1 MYNWSVVTSLA
12 IEIKEILEG
21 EAREAL
27 AAGWAEV
34 REEEAEIGLTLFLE
48 PMKIEAAPL
57 EVYFDSDQLLVCA
70 PGRNDMVCEF
80 FSEDPEEIKRQ
91 VRALTAAIVSG
102 SYGERVQD
110 GTTEIAARWP
120 GPDGQQEATRS
131 LLAIQR
137 PGNDGWR
144 DVSYEPYS

>member
-1 MYNWSVVTSLA
+1 MYNWSAVTSLA
-12 IEIKEILEG
+12 VEIKEILEV

-70 PGRNDMVCEF
+70 PGRKDMVCEF

-91 VRALTAAIVSG
+91 VRALTAAVVGG

-110 GTTEIAARWP
+110 GTTEIVAAWP
-120 GPDGQQEATRS
+120 GPDGRQEATRS
-131 LLAIQR
+131 LLAIKM
-137 PGNDGWR
+137 PGNHGWR
-144 DVSYEPYS
+144 EVSYEPYS